1 MPFTVQEGLNV
12 NLRAIQITN
21 DLILTPVFADLSVY
35 FDWYLF
41 FKKSIKDAN
50 HDFFQ
55 KLFNLLRF
63 CLRCLYNY
71 FIVYNGDDPRTSRQP
86 FTNFAQGQF
95 YPVSASALN
104 NQVCFRLK
112 AVPIASFSVNQSSP
126 S

>member
-1 MPFTVQEGLNV
+1 MPLAVQDGLNV
-12 NLRAIQITN
+12 NSRAIQIKN
-21 DLILTPVFADLSVY
+21 ALILTPVFADLSFY

-41 FKKSIKDAN
+41 FEKSIKDAN
-50 HDFFQ
+50 HNFFQ

-86 FTNFAQGQF
+86 LTNLAQGQF
-95 YPVSASALN
+95 YPVRASALN

-112 AVPIASFSVNQSSP
+112 AVPIASFRVN
-126 S
+126 